1 MTDIPGILIESTATT
16 FAILSKSLP
25 PIVLGL
31 ILAELIMVY
40 DAAGRIAFVARPITR
55 FSHLSDAAGA
65 SFILAFFS
73 AASAN
78 SMLAGFYRDGIIE
91 KRELFVASLVNS
103 FPATTMHWRSLLPV
117 LIPLL
122 GFTGLVYFGLLMLV
136 GLLKTAV
143 VMVAGRLLLDGDRRI
158 SSGEDSEKAAGED
171 LMEAPGED
179 SWEYSGGGAG
189 EDLMEAAEQV
199 AGVDRKTASEQ
210 AALERTADAS
220 VPLAPLRRRTQGG
233 RADRLP
239 LKVGLKRSWREA
251 RPKMVRVVKM
261 TTAIMFLVSVLIQVG
276 AFDLLALH
284 LSGIRGYLPIPAA
297 GLGII
302 AAQFGGYIA
311 AYTVAGGL
319 LAAGELSGKEVVVT
333 LMIGNVITSAAWAAR
348 WLIPSH
354 AGIFGPR
361 IGTQLVICS
370 TGLRNVLML
379 SVAFGVMV
387 FW

>member
-1 MTDIPGILIESTATT
+1 MTDITGILIESIAIS
-16 FAILSKSLP
+16 FGILSKSLP

-31 ILAELIMVY
+31 VLAELIMVY
-40 DAAGRIAFVARPITR
+40 DATERIAFIARPITR

-65 SFILAFFS
+65 SFMMAFLS

-78 SMLAGFYRDGIIE
+78 SMLAGFYKDRIIE

-143 VMVAGRLLLDGDRRI
+143 VMVAGRLLLDGDRRG
-158 SSGEDSEKAAGED
+158 S
-171 LMEAPGED
+171 PGED
-179 SWEYSGGGAG
+179 SG
-189 EDLMEAAEQV
+189 EASAE
-199 AGVDRKTASEQ
+199 
-210 AALERTADAS
+210 AALERTQDTSASLAS
-220 VPLAPLRRRTQGG
+220 VRRRSGAG
-233 RADRLP
+233 RMDRP
-239 LKVGLKRSWREA
+239 PMKVALKISWRTA
-251 RPKMVRVVKM
+251 RPKVVRVVKM
-261 TTAIMFLVSVLIQVG
+261 TTAIMFLVSVLVQVG

-319 LAAGELSGKEVVVT
+319 LAAGEFSSKEVVVT

-370 TGLRNVLML
+370 TGLRNLIML

>member
-1 MTDIPGILIESTATT
+1 M
-16 FAILSKSLP
+16 K
-25 PIVLGL
+25 
-31 ILAELIMVY
+31 
-40 DAAGRIAFVARPITR
+40 VA
-55 FSHLSDAAGA
+55 
-65 SFILAFFS
+65 
-73 AASAN
+73 
-78 SMLAGFYRDGIIE
+78 
-91 KRELFVASLVNS
+91 
-103 FPATTMHWRSLLPV
+103 
-117 LIPLL
+117 
-122 GFTGLVYFGLLMLV
+122 
-136 GLLKTAV
+136 
-143 VMVAGRLLLDGDRRI
+143 
-158 SSGEDSEKAAGED
+158 
-171 LMEAPGED
+171 
-179 SWEYSGGGAG
+179 
-189 EDLMEAAEQV
+189 
-199 AGVDRKTASEQ
+199 
-210 AALERTADAS
+210 
-220 VPLAPLRRRTQGG
+220 
-233 RADRLP
+233 
-239 LKVGLKRSWREA
+239 LKRSWRAA
-251 RPKMVRVVKM
+251 RPKVVRVVKM

-319 LAAGELSGKEVVVT
+319 LAAGELSSKEVVVT

-370 TGLRNVLML
+370 TGLRNLIML

>member
-1 MTDIPGILIESTATT
+1 MRIISSSVLLNNETPEDWRRMTDIMGVLIGSGATS
-16 FAILSKSLP
+16 FGILSKSLP

-31 ILAELIMVY
+31 VLAELIMVY
-40 DAAGRIAFVARPITR
+40 DAAARIAFIARPITR

-65 SFILAFFS
+65 SFVLAFFS

-78 SMLAGFYRDGIIE
+78 SMLAGFYRDGLIE

-143 VMVAGRLLLDGDRRI
+143 VMVAGRLLLEGDGR
-158 SSGEDSEKAAGED
+158 SSPGEAPEDAAGEDSRKAPPKAAGERTID
-171 LMEAPGED
+171 ATSPLSIVERRGK
-179 SWEYSGGGAG
+179 
-189 EDLMEAAEQV
+189 AAR
-199 AGVDRKTASEQ
+199 VDRPPMKE
-210 AALERTADAS
+210 
-220 VPLAPLRRRTQGG
+220 
-233 RADRLP
+233 
-239 LKVGLKRSWREA
+239 GLKRSWRAA
-251 RPKMVRVVKM
+251 RPKVVRIAKM
-261 TTAIMFLVSVLIQVG
+261 TTAIMFMVSVLIQIG
-276 AFDLLALH
+276 AFDLLAFH

-302 AAQFGGYIA
+302 AAQFAGYVA

-319 LAAGELSGKEVVVT
+319 LAAGEISGKEVVVT